1 VRFRRDRQPPAS
13 AAESLRPLLFGD
25 RSLDQWPPPE
35 TIADAEP
42 WASFVRARELE
53 HTGRHDE
60 AIDVWRQIASEP
72 EIESRHILQ
81 AWHFLRAAGLTPPPD
96 TATIVLGAVAEVAP
110 PDGHDLLVAYRDGGV
125 RYLNWSGK
133 VAVVDGTDAQALD
146 SIVTAWLDL
155 AGSLA
160 TVVGVWDQAQLPT
173 LPPGHSRIMML
184 TPAGLRFG
192 QGPDDLLRQ
201 DAPAAAFLEAA
212 TRVLVAVTNLT

>member
-1 VRFRRDRQPPAS
+1 VRFRRDQQSPAS
-13 AAESLRPLLFGD
+13 AADSLRPLLFGD
-25 RSLDQWPPPE
+25 RSLEQWPPPE
-35 TIADAEP
+35 MIADAEP

-53 HTGRHDE
+53 RTGRRDE
-60 AIDVWRQIASEP
+60 AIDVWRQIASES

-81 AWHFLRAAGLTPPPD
+81 AWHFLRAAGLTPPSD
-96 TATIVLGAVAEVAP
+96 TATTVLGAVAEVAMR
-110 PDGHDLLVAYRDGGV
+110 DGHDLLVAYRDGTV

-146 SIVTAWLDL
+146 SIVTAWLDV

-160 TVVGVWDQAQLPT
+160 TVVGVWDEAQLPT

-184 TPAGLRFG
+184 TPAGPRFG